1 MGRPIE
7 KAAVLGAGLRGIQ
20 IAAQFANAGVPTLLF
35 DVSQPAAEKAI
46 AALARIRPAPLF
58 HPENASLLV
67 PCNYRDHL
75 NRLDEADWVLEAIV
89 ERADAKVKLFTAIL
103 PHLKPETI
111 VSSSGAGLS
120 LSEMSRRLP
129 PEFTEY
135 FLITHFFH
143 SPRYNRLLEM
153 VGSAYNRP
161 ELLRKTAVFCENTL
175 GKGVVLAKDTPGLL
189 AYRIGVFAI
198 LLALALARRMN
209 LPLEEA
215 DRLVAA
221 VTGCPGDG
229 IFGVADMLGLDLVA
243 RLALAIREKC
253 PGDEA
258 REMFRVPALLK
269 TMLQRKWTGKK
280 SGRGFYDREG
290 EIPRCLDWQSL
301 EYRPCQAVSLPGLEN
316 AEQQPSRD
324 ERIRAL
330 AFSADSAGKFVWE
343 FFSRL
348 LIYAANRV
356 PEAAD
361 DLAAVDNAVKWGFEW
376 EAGPFEIWDA
386 LGPEKSIARMRA
398 EGKKAPL
405 WVQAMI
411 HAGQGTFYAFEK
423 GTAGYFDVHSG
434 KVRSLPEDSRVIPLP
449 SEKRKSAAMR
459 EVPGASLWDLGQGV
473 LCAEILSNRQWV
485 SMASP
490 PELNWLEP
498 PLLDL
503 LEETLEIIPA
513 GGYKGLV
520 IAARGP
526 HFSAGTGLAALLAL
540 CETRQ
545 WGKIEWM
552 CRKWQDAGQRLR
564 YAPFPVVSA
573 PFHRALN
580 AGLELAL
587 AADRVVAAAEFYGG
601 LTWAEAGL
609 IPLCGGVLRLLRNHF
624 EAMEAAQPGPF
635 PPVQKTFETLFSA
648 RVSASAAE
656 ALALGYLKTQDRIV
670 MNRDHL
676 IYHARQAVLELAE
689 NYRPP
694 QPPGNLVLPGEGG
707 RLVLE
712 TRLDNLV
719 KAGNIS
725 PYDGLVGKKLAYV
738 LTGGNQ
744 AGPLVAVSEQ
754 TILDLEREMAVSLCR
769 EAPARERLAHFLSK
783 TPSQKTGGRLRN

>member
-35 DVSQPAAEKAI
+35 DVSQPAAEKGI
-46 AALARIRPAPLF
+46 AALARVHPAPLF
-58 HPENASLLV
+58 QPENRSLIV
-67 PCNYRDHL
+67 PCNYREHL
-75 NRLDEADWVLEAIV
+75 NRLDEAGWVLEAIV

-111 VSSSGAGLS
+111 VSATGAGLS
-120 LSEMSRRLP
+120 LSEMSHRLP

-143 SPRYNRLLEM
+143 SPRYNHLLEM
-153 VGSAYNRP
+153 VGSEYNRP
-161 ELLRKTAVFCENTL
+161 ELLRKTAAFCENTL

-189 AYRIGVFAI
+189 AYRIGIFAI

-209 LPLEEA
+209 LPLEAA
-215 DRLVAA
+215 DRLIAA

-229 IFGVADMLGLDLVA
+229 IFGAADMLGLDAAA
-243 RLALAIREKC
+243 RLALTIREKC

-269 TMLQRKWTGKK
+269 TLLQRKCTGEK
-280 SGRGFYDREG
+280 SGRGFYDRQG

-301 EYRPCQAVSLPGLEN
+301 EYRPCQAVSFPGLEN
-316 AEQQPSRD
+316 AEQQPSRE

-343 FFSRL
+343 FLSRL
-348 LIYAANRV
+348 LIYAANRI
-356 PEAAD
+356 PETAD
-361 DLAAVDNAVKWGFEW
+361 DIAALDNAIKWGFEW

-386 LGPEKSIARMRA
+386 LGPVKSLARMRA
-398 EGKKAPL
+398 EGKKTPL

-411 HAGQGTFYAFEK
+411 HAGQETFYALQK
-423 GTAGYFDVHSG
+423 GATGYFDVHSG
-434 KVRSLPEDSRVIPLP
+434 KLRSLPEDSRLIPQLWER
-449 SEKRKSAAMR
+449 SQSAAMR
-459 EVPGASLWDLGQGV
+459 EVPGASLWDPGQGV
-473 LCAEILSNRQWV
+473 LCVEILSNHQ
-485 SMASP
+485 

-520 IAARGP
+520 IAARGG
-526 HFSAGTGLAALLAL
+526 HFSAGTDLTALLKL

-573 PFHRALN
+573 PFHRAVN

-601 LTWAEAGL
+601 LAWAEAGL
-609 IPLCGGVLRLLRNHF
+609 IPLCGGVLRLLGNHF
-624 EAMEAAQPGPF
+624 DALEAARPGPF
-635 PPVQKTFETLFSA
+635 PPVEKAFETLFAS
-648 RVSASAAE
+648 RISTSAAE
-656 ALALGYLKTQDRIV
+656 ARALGYLKSQDCIV

-676 IYHARQAVLELAE
+676 LYHAQQAVLELAE

-694 QPPGNLVLPGEGG
+694 QPPGNLILPGEGG

-719 KAGNIS
+719 KAGKIS
-725 PYDGLVGKKLAYV
+725 PYEGLVGKKLAYV

-744 AGPLVAVSEQ
+744 AGPLAAVSEQ

-769 EAPARERLAHFLSK
+769 EASTRERLAHFLR
-783 TPSQKTGGRLRN
+783 TGRRLRN